1 MKHIPNAITILRIL
15 LVPLCMYLMYSEY
28 PYAFIFATFFFIV
41 ASVTDILD
49 GYIARKYKLVS
60 NIGKVL
66 DPVADKIIVTA
77 AMVVLVDLD
86 LVPAWLVVLML
97 FRDFAVGALR
107 DVASAS
113 GTIIAAGFWG
123 KMKTIFQMVALSC
136 IIFNHDL
143 PVFPPFGINRYPD
156 GSIYIVSSFALPVYE
171 IGMGILYVS
180 LALSIYSGIIY
191 FKNFVHGMKGKL

>member
-1 MKHIPNAITILRIL
+1 MKHLPNAITILRIL

-77 AMVVLVDLD
+77 AMVVLVDLN

-107 DVASAS
+107 DVASAG

-156 GSIYIVSSFALPVYE
+156 GSMYITSAFALPVYE
-171 IGMGILYVS
+171 IGLGILYVS

-191 FKNFVHGMKGKL
+191 FKNFLRGMKGKL

>member
-1 MKHIPNAITILRIL
+1 
-15 LVPLCMYLMYSEY
+15 MYAKF
-28 PYAFIFATFFFIV
+28 PYAFIFATFFFVV

-49 GYIARKYKLVS
+49 GYIARKYGLIS

-77 AMVVLVDLD
+77 VMIVLVDQH
-86 LVPAWLVVLML
+86 LVPAWVVVVML

-107 DVASAS
+107 DVASSA

-123 KMKTIFQMVALSC
+123 KLKTIFQMTALGC

-143 PVFPPFGINRYPD
+143 PVFPPFGINRFPD
-156 GSIYIVSSFALPVYE
+156 GSIYITSAFSLPVYE
-171 IGMGILYVS
+171 IGLGVLYVS
-180 LALSIYSGIIY
+180 LALSLYSGIIY
-191 FKNFVHGMKGKL
+191 FKNFIHVMKEKI

>member
-1 MKHIPNAITILRIL
+1 
-15 LVPLCMYLMYSEY
+15 MYFMYSDY
-28 PYAFIFATFFFIV
+28 PYAFIFATFFFVV
-41 ASVTDILD
+41 ASITDILD
-49 GYIARKYKLVS
+49 GYIARKYKFIS

-77 AMVVLVDLD
+77 AMIVLVDIN
-86 LVPAWLVVLML
+86 LVPAWIVILML

-123 KMKTIFQMVALSC
+123 KLKTIFQMTALSC

-143 PVFPPFGINRYPD
+143 PLIPPFGINRYPD
-156 GSIYIVSSFALPVYE
+156 GSIYITSTFALPVYW
-171 IGMGILYVS
+171 IGMGILYAS
-180 LALSIYSGIIY
+180 LALSIYSGIVY
-191 FKNFVHGMKGKL
+191 FKNFIHVMKGKV